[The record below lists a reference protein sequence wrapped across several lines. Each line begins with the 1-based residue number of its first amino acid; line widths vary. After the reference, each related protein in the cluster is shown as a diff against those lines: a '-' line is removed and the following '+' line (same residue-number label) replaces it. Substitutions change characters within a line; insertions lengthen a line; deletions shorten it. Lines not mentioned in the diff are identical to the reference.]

1 MPGASAGFLR
11 SPQRSPRL
19 PIHRVRG
26 EMISTVRRPA
36 MILQAMLQR
45 LYASLARGPG
55 LNARPHQSRQRI
67 DLTELAA
74 LGAPLPDHLLR
85 NLLAQPSRA
94 LEFSAR
100 VPTFREPEYP
110 EPEWSD
116 EQKAAARADQRQT
129 GILGKLRDIAA
140 DATDYYND
148 HGENAL
154 FIGFPLVSIPAS
166 SGRGGRNGFQTKNL
180 LAPVLLAP
188 VNLRV
193 RQGSRAG
200 MTIEAAGEGGDL
212 VVPNPALL
220 AWIEQQTGENTD
232 AVLDADDAKDP
243 WREVRDTLELV
254 IRATGLVGAAEFGP
268 DTPLQSVPRTDA
280 LPDSAALI
288 PSAVLGLFPI
298 TNPGLLRDTKWMI
311 ENESGLANPAL
322 AFLAPRALSE
332 TDHAL
337 PAAREWDHTRS
348 PGAETI
354 AAAPV
359 SPTGRP
365 DAEGESGRYL
375 VTHADPCQ
383 AEAVRLVRHSAAL
396 VIHGPPGT
404 GKSQTIANVVGDH
417 LARGQRVLF
426 VCDKRTALDVV
437 KYRLDGMGLGE
448 LCGVIHDPAHDRRA
462 LYLALRDRLE
472 NLPEQAVI
480 SDPAAALQHVNQ
492 RLTQLHAELRE
503 AFARLQSRDE
513 EAASFHDLTGRWLAL
528 RADIDNELPAIEGL
542 DASLVDAHR
551 ADIGE
556 VLRRAPLARWKE
568 SPFRNRLGIRIDAW
582 LSLAPAAAESSLR
595 RILETARALDETRV
609 LGAAA
614 SDSGPAL
621 PPALLAPAVQAFA
634 TQSSSR
640 RRLADLLDAV
650 LRRAHAR
657 LATLGVSSATL
668 SPHHA
673 RLHALAAET
682 PLPRA
687 PLDREL
693 LLAVGPVTPALG
705 EIKRRLAALD
715 AWAAKTGS
723 LQRLIAF
730 AEKKAAREAL
740 APLGLRLEP
749 ADLERARG
757 FYHALRARWLW
768 SDFRAQV
775 LGETLSDLIADAE
788 LHSLHDGLLELFAI
802 HDHLS
807 APELAGFEKP
817 VDSLLPLLST
827 HGASWIAVLRRSA
840 DRADTLEAWHRAALD
855 SALFTDEAIHA
866 DLTAWLGGAA
876 AVPAA
881 ERQLAHAD
889 TLDEAV
895 RLADRLALLP
905 APIRRALEAVIDLG
919 LDLPAAE
926 TALLAAALASTIRE
940 RIRSSPALA
949 RIDTQRVEAA
959 FAELAERTAEKQQLV
974 RAHVLH
980 RWRKLWRERL
990 LAGTGTRLNS
1000 AGASLRQRLFVRG
1013 ERALKLRQMIAA
1025 GADHPVGDPL
1035 FDLCPVWMASPAT
1048 VAQIFP
1054 RTPIFD
1060 VIVFDEA
1067 SQCRLEEALPVMLR
1081 GRRVVIAGD
1090 PKQLPPTRFFEQSLA
1105 ESDDTGAETADE
1117 VFAQQQSEAE
1127 DLLAAALNLEVQ
1139 EAFLDVHYRSRN
1151 EALIGFSN
1159 EAFYTSRLQP
1169 IPGHPRNKALRAPI
1183 RLKRVDGAYEN
1194 RGNLAEARAAADLVA
1209 ELLDNPSPPSIGI
1222 ACFNLNQ
1229 RDLILDA
1236 LDERA
1241 AVDRVFAER
1250 LDFARKRR
1258 GRDSFE
1264 GLFVK
1269 NLENV
1274 QGDERDHMI
1283 ICTTFGIAKDG
1294 KFRRNFGALS
1304 QVGGERRLNVLVTRA
1319 RDAIHVLT
1327 SIPRAEYLGSAGQEE
1342 PRNGRHLLYAY
1353 LLYAERLEA
1362 LYQSWQ
1368 NELETARRD
1377 AAPACSV
1384 LASGTPSLV
1393 AEAIGQALHRTHG
1406 VGSTVHWG
1414 NDGFCIDLALTH
1426 PEMPEDVTIGVLTD
1440 FNRYRK
1446 TPDPVA
1452 WELFRA
1458 IVLRSQGWE
1467 LHRVWTPGLFRDA
1480 SGQLERIVH
1489 GHRTHLKRQRESGPP
1504 VDPTTDTPAH

>member
-1 MPGASAGFLR
+1 
-11 SPQRSPRL
+11 
-19 PIHRVRG
+19 
-26 EMISTVRRPA
+26 

-67 DLTELAA
+67 DLAELTA

-85 NLLAQPSRA
+85 DLLARPARS
-94 LEFSAR
+94 LEFAAR
-100 VPTFREPEYP
+100 VPAFRAPDYP

-116 EQKAAARADQRQT
+116 EQKAAFRADERQT
-129 GILGKLRDIAA
+129 RILGKLRDIAA

-154 FIGFPLVSIPAS
+154 FIGFPLISIPAS
-166 SGRGGRNGFQTKNL
+166 SGRGVRDGFQTKNL

-200 MTIEAAGEGGDL
+200 LTLEAAGDGSDL

-232 AVLDADDAKDP
+232 AALEADDAEDP
-243 WREVRDTLELV
+243 WREVRDTLALV
-254 IRATGLVGAAEFGP
+254 IRAAGLPAGSEFGP
-268 DTPLQSVPRTDA
+268 DTPLQPVPRSGA
-280 LPDSAALI
+280 IPEIAALI

-298 TNPGLLRDTKWMI
+298 TNPGLLRDTKWML
-311 ENESGLANPAL
+311 EHEASLANPAR

-337 PAAREWDHTRS
+337 PAAREWDHTRAS
-348 PGAETI
+348 GEEAP
-354 AAAPV
+354 AAQPNAQTAP
-359 SPTGRP
+359 
-365 DAEGESGRYL
+365 DRYL

-383 AEAVRLVRHSAAL
+383 AEAVHLARHSAAL

-448 LCGVIHDPAHDRRA
+448 LCGVIHDPSHDRRA

-472 NLPEQAVI
+472 NLPEQAPVA
-480 SDPAAALQHVNQ
+480 DPTAALQHVNQ
-492 RLTQLHAELRE
+492 RLSRLHAELRE
-503 AFARLQSRDE
+503 AFARLHSCG
-513 EAASFHDLTGRWLAL
+513 EASASFHDLTGRWLAL
-528 RADIDNELPAIEGL
+528 RADLSQELPAIDGL
-542 DASLVDAHR
+542 DVSLVDAHR

-556 VLRRAPLARWKE
+556 VLRRTPLARWKE
-568 SPFRNRLGIRIDAW
+568 NPFRNRLGIGIDAW
-582 LSLAPAAAESSLR
+582 LTLAPAAAETSLR
-595 RILETARALDETRV
+595 SILEKARALDATRDPAP
-609 LGAAA
+609 AAKGSA
-614 SDSGPAL
+614 TGSL
-621 PPALLAPAVQAFA
+621 PCLLAPAVHAFA
-634 TQSSSR
+634 TQSTAR
-640 RRLADLLDAV
+640 RRLADLLEAV
-650 LRRAHAR
+650 LRRAHVA
-657 LATLGVSSATL
+657 ALGVSSAVL

-693 LLAVGPVTPALG
+693 LLALGPTPPALG

-715 AWAAKTGS
+715 AWAAKTGA
-723 LQRLIAF
+723 LQRLLAF
-730 AEKKAAREAL
+730 GEKKAAREAL
-740 APLGLRLEP
+740 APLGLGAEL
-749 ADLERARG
+749 ADLDRARA

-768 SDFRAQV
+768 SDFHAQT
-775 LGETLSDLIADAE
+775 LGETLSSLVADSDIQ
-788 LHSLHDGLLELFAI
+788 SLHDGLLELFAI

-807 APELAGFEKP
+807 APELAGFEKAI
-817 VDSLLPLLST
+817 DSLLPRLASD
-827 HGASWIAVLRRSA
+827 GAAWIAALRRSA
-840 DRADTLEAWHRAALD
+840 DRADALESWHRAALD
-855 SALFTDEAIHA
+855 PGLFTAEAIQT
-866 DLTAWLGGAA
+866 DLIAWLSGAA
-876 AVPAA
+876 ALPAA
-881 ERQLAHAD
+881 ECQLAHAD

-895 RLADRLALLP
+895 RITDRLALLP
-905 APIRRALEAVIDLG
+905 APLRRALDVLIDLG
-919 LDLPAAE
+919 LELPAAE
-926 TALLAAALASTIRE
+926 PALLTAALASTIRE
-940 RIRSSPALA
+940 RISSSPALA

-1025 GADHPVGDPL
+1025 GIQQDAGEGSIDPQSGQIARSSPSTHPGGDPL
-1035 FDLCPVWMASPAT
+1035 FDICPVWMASPAT

-1105 ESDDTGAETADE
+1105 ESDDTGAETADD

-1169 IPGHPRNKALRAPI
+1169 IPGHPRNKAMRAPI
-1183 RLKRVDGAYEN
+1183 RIKRVDGAYEN

-1209 ELLDNPSPPSIGI
+1209 ELLDTPQPPSIGI
-1222 ACFNLNQ
+1222 ACFNLSQ

-1241 AVDRVFAER
+1241 ATDRVFAER
-1250 LDFARKRR
+1250 LDLARKRR

-1283 ICTTFGIAKDG
+1283 ICTTFGVAKDG

-1327 SIPRAEYLGSAGQEE
+1327 SIPRSEYLGGVGQDES
-1342 PRNGRHLLYAY
+1342 RNGRHLLYAY

-1362 LYQSWQ
+1362 LYQNWQ

-1384 LASGTPSLV
+1384 LATTAPSPV
-1393 AEAIGQALHRTHG
+1393 AEALGQTLHRTHG

-1414 NDGFCIDLALTH
+1414 NDGFCVDIALTH
-1426 PEMPEDVTIGVLTD
+1426 PEMPEDVTVGVLTD

-1458 IVLRSQGWE
+1458 LVLRSQGWE
-1467 LHRVWTPGLFRDA
+1467 LHRVWTPSLFRDA
-1480 SGQLERIVH
+1480 SSQLNGILQSHRAHMKLRH
-1489 GHRTHLKRQRESGPP
+1489 GSEST
-1504 VDPTTDTPAH
+1504 DPATDAPAS

>member
-1 MPGASAGFLR
+1 
-11 SPQRSPRL
+11 
-19 PIHRVRG
+19 
-26 EMISTVRRPA
+26 

-55 LNARPHQSRQRI
+55 LNARPHQSRQRL
-67 DLTELAA
+67 DLTELSA
-74 LGAPLPDHLLR
+74 LGAPFPNHFLR
-85 NLLAQPSRA
+85 DLLARPA
-94 LEFSAR
+94 HAVELSAR
-100 VPTFREPEYP
+100 VPSFRAPEYP
-110 EPEWSD
+110 EAEWSD
-116 EQKAAARADQRQT
+116 EQKTSSRASERQT
-129 GILGKLRDIAA
+129 RILGKLRDIAA

-154 FIGFPLVSIPAS
+154 FVGFPLVSIPSS
-166 SGRGGRNGFQTKNL
+166 SGRGGREGFQTKNL
-180 LAPVLLAP
+180 LAPVLLAA

-200 MTIEAAGEGGDL
+200 VTIEAAGEGGEL
-212 VVPNPALL
+212 IIPNPALL
-220 AWIEQQTGENTD
+220 AWIEQQTGESTD
-232 AVLDADDAKDP
+232 AVLDADDADDP
-243 WREVRDTLELV
+243 WREVRDTLSLV
-254 IRATGLVGAAEFGP
+254 IRAAGIAGATDFGP
-268 DTPLQSVPRTDA
+268 DTPLQAVPRSEA
-280 LPDSAALI
+280 LPDAPSLI
-288 PSAVLGLFPI
+288 PGAVLGLFPI
-298 TNPGLLRDTKWMI
+298 TNPGLLRDTKWML
-311 ENESGLANPAL
+311 ENEPALANPAR
-322 AFLAPRALSE
+322 AFLAPGALNE
-332 TDHAL
+332 TGHVL
-337 PAAREWDHTRS
+337 PAAREWDHTRA
-348 PGAETI
+348 PGAETPP
-354 AAAPV
+354 AAGAAP
-359 SPTGRP
+359 SASSGALSHAGR
-365 DAEGESGRYL
+365 ESERYL

-383 AEAVRLVRHSAAL
+383 TEAVHLARESAAL

-448 LCGVIHDPAHDRRA
+448 LCGVIHDPSHDRRA

-472 NLPEQAVI
+472 NLPEQTPAV
-480 SDPAAALQHVNQ
+480 DPTSSLQRVNQ
-492 RLTQLHAELRE
+492 RLEQLHGELRE
-503 AFARLQSRDE
+503 AFARLQSRDAE
-513 EAASFHDLTGRWLAL
+513 TDSFHNLTGRWLAL
-528 RADIDNELPAIEGL
+528 RAGLPCELPPIEGL
-542 DASLVDAHR
+542 DTSLVDSHR
-551 ADIGE
+551 TDIGE
-556 VLRRAPLARWKE
+556 VLRRAPLARWIE
-568 SPFRNRLGIRIDAW
+568 NPFRHRLGIGIDAW
-582 LSLAPAAAESSLR
+582 LALSPAIVERALTLLVEKSRALDATLAPAAPGS
-595 RILETARALDETRV
+595 
-609 LGAAA
+609 AAI
-614 SDSGPAL
+614 AL
-621 PPALLAPAVQAFA
+621 PSLLPVATLPFA
-634 TQSSSR
+634 AQSAAR
-640 RRLADLLDAV
+640 RRLADLLEAV
-650 LRRAHAR
+650 THRGHSG
-657 LATLGVSSATL
+657 LASLGVSSSAL
-668 SPHHA
+668 APHHA

-687 PLDREL
+687 PLEREF
-693 LLAVGPVTPALG
+693 LLAIGPSPLALG
-705 EIKRRLAALD
+705 EIKSRLAALD
-715 AWAAKTGS
+715 SWSAKTGA
-723 LQRLIAF
+723 LQRLFAF
-730 AEKKAAREAL
+730 SEKKAAREAL
-740 APLGLRLEP
+740 SPLGLGLEP
-749 ADLERARG
+749 ADLDRARA
-757 FYHALRARWLW
+757 FYQALRARWLW
-768 SDFRAQV
+768 TDFRSQA
-775 LGETLSDLIADAE
+775 LGEPLAGIAANHE
-788 LHSLHDGLLELFAI
+788 LQSFHDGLLELFAL

-807 APELAGFEKP
+807 APELDGFEKI
-817 VDSLLPLLST
+817 VDALLPRLAAE
-827 HGASWIAVLRRSA
+827 GPAWIAALRRSA
-840 DRADTLEAWHRAALD
+840 DRADALD
-855 SALFTDEAIHA
+855 AWQLAATDSSLFTPESLRT
-866 DLTAWLGGAA
+866 DLAAWLAGEASMP
-876 AVPAA
+876 VA
-881 ERQLAHAD
+881 ERRLAFAD

-895 RLADRLALLP
+895 RLTDRLALMP
-905 APIRRALEAVIDLG
+905 APLRRALDAVIELG
-919 LDLPAAE
+919 LDHAAAE
-926 TALLAAALASTIRE
+926 PVLLAAALASTIRE

-1025 GADHPVGDPL
+1025 GTEHPGGDPL

-1054 RTPIFD
+1054 RAPIFD

-1117 VFAQQQSEAE
+1117 VFSQQQSEAE

-1183 RLKRVDGAYEN
+1183 RLKRVDGPYEN
-1194 RGNLAEARAAADLVA
+1194 RGNPAEARAAAELVA
-1209 ELLDNPSPPSIGI
+1209 ELLDNPQPPSIGI

-1229 RDLILDA
+1229 RDLIIDA

-1241 AVDRVFAER
+1241 ASDAVFSER

-1283 ICTTFGIAKDG
+1283 ICTTFGTAKDG

-1327 SIPRAEYLGSAGQEE
+1327 SIPRSEYLGGGEQGES
-1342 PRNGRHLLYAY
+1342 RNGRHLLYAY
-1353 LLYAERLEA
+1353 LRYAERLEQV
-1362 LYQSWQ
+1362 YQNWHD
-1368 NELETARRD
+1368 ELETARRD
-1377 AAPACSV
+1377 TAPACSV
-1384 LASGTPSLV
+1384 LPSATPSPV
-1393 AEAIGQALHRTHG
+1393 AESIGQALHDAHG

-1414 NDGFCIDLALTH
+1414 NDGFCVDVALTH
-1426 PEMPEDVTIGVLTD
+1426 PEMPEDVTVGVLTD

-1458 IVLRSQGWE
+1458 LVLRAQGWE

-1480 SGQLERIVH
+1480 PGQLKQIMQS
-1489 GHRTHLKRQRESGPP
+1489 HRAHLTRLREADQN
-1504 VDPTTDTPAH
+1504 DPTSEAPAG